1 VLNPEI
7 SLNDRLTDRIARN
20 SALGKVARVWQ
31 PAILRL
37 RDAAGAPGKYFL
49 NGTFLGHS
57 LHPLLTDIPI
67 GAWTVTALLDGIE
80 VFDGPDVAFA
90 SDAALALGLAGA
102 VGAIATGYADWA
114 DTSDD
119 PRTLGMAHAALNGA
133 AFTGYVTS
141 LLLRAN
147 QKRGAG
153 IAVAMASYG
162 LMTFAAFLGGELMA
176 GYQLGTKHT
185 AEPKMPPE
193 KYVKVAS
200 LDDIA
205 DGAMHAVEVDGIP
218 IVLLRQ
224 GNEVFAISGACTH
237 RGAPLREGTLEGD
250 ACVRCPWHGSVFS
263 FRDGTAVE
271 GPATFPQATFE
282 TRVVKGSVEL
292 RKARVSG

>member
-20 SALGKVARVWQ
+20 RSLDRIARVWQ

-37 RDAAGAPGKYFL
+37 RDAAGARGKYFL

-57 LHPLLTDIPI
+57 LHPMLTDIPI
-67 GAWTVTALLDGIE
+67 GAWTVTALLDAIE

-90 SDAALALGLAGA
+90 SDTALALGLAGA
-102 VGAIATGYADWA
+102 VGAIATGYAEWA

-133 AFTGYVTS
+133 AFTGYVAS

-147 QKRGAG
+147 DKRGSA
-153 IAVAMASYG
+153 IAVSMASYG
-162 LMTFAAFLGGELMA
+162 LVAFAAFLGGELMA

-185 AEPKMPPE
+185 AEPKPPPE

-200 LDDIA
+200 LDEIA
-205 DGAMHAVEVDGIP
+205 DGAMHAVEVDGVP
-218 IVLLRQ
+218 ILLLRQ
-224 GNEVFAISGACTH
+224 SDEVFAISGACSH
-237 RGAPLREGTLEGD
+237 RGAPLREGTLEND
-250 ACVRCPWHGSVFS
+250 DCVRCPWHGSVFS
-263 FRDGTAVE
+263 FKDGTAVE
-271 GPATFPQATFE
+271 GPATFPQASFQ
-282 TRVVKGSVEL
+282 TRIVKGAVEL
-292 RKARVSG
+292 RAPKRER

>member
-1 VLNPEI
+1 LNPEI

-20 SALGKVARVWQ
+20 PSLDKIARVWQ
-31 PAILRL
+31 PVILRV

-67 GAWTVTALLDGIE
+67 GAWTVTALLDAIE
-80 VFDGPDVAFA
+80 VFEGPDVAFA

-102 VGAIATGYADWA
+102 VGAIATGYAEWA
-114 DTSDD
+114 DTADD

-147 QKRGAG
+147 DKRGAG
-153 IAVAMASYG
+153 IAVAMASFG
-162 LMTFAAFLGGELMA
+162 LTAFAAFLGGELMA

-185 AEPKMPPE
+185 AEPKPPPE
-193 KYVKVAS
+193 KFVKVAA
-200 LDDIA
+200 LDEIP
-205 DGAMHAVEVDGIP
+205 DGAMHPTAVDGIP
-218 IVLLRQ
+218 IVLFRR
-224 GNEVFAISGACTH
+224 GDEVFAISGACTH
-237 RGAPLREGTLEGD
+237 RGAPLREGTVEGD

-263 FRDGTAVE
+263 FKDGSAVE

-282 TRVVKGSVEL
+282 TRIVKGNVEL
-292 RKARVSG
+292 RAPKR